1 MSTEKRIDI
10 TQPLWDQS
18 TFVGR
23 FRHFAFISNPLL
35 SLVPEKELY
44 QAKELYVNYK
54 EGKEPSGTTIDQV
67 VRAKQLYESAFHP
80 DSGELQNVFGRM
92 SFQMPGG
99 CLVTG
104 AMLQWYRTATAV
116 VFWQWVNQ
124 SFNALVNYTNRN
136 ANSPLTTKQMGVAYV
151 SATSAAM
158 ATALTFKFVIQK
170 RATNPILARFVP
182 FVAVAA
188 ANWVN
193 IPLMRQNEILLGLDV
208 TDENGKIIGKS
219 QLAPVK
225 GISQVV
231 TSRIVMCAPGM
242 LLLPVIMERLEPK
255 AWMQRIRWAH
265 IGIQTGIV
273 GLFLTFMVPT
283 ACAIFPQRCKLS
295 IDTIKR
301 FEQDRYEEILKN
313 TDGKPPKYVYFNKG
327 L

>member
-1 MSTEKRIDI
+1 MSRIDI

-18 TFVGR
+18 SFYGR

-35 SLVPEKELY
+35 SLASEKELLE
-44 QAKELYVNYK
+44 AKELYNQYK
-54 EGKEPSGTTIDQV
+54 AGKEPSGTPLKKVI
-67 VRAKQLYESAFHP
+67 RAKQLYESAFHP

-99 CLVTG
+99 CIITG
-104 AMLQWYRTATAV
+104 AMLQWYKTAKAV

-136 ANSPLTTKQMGVAYV
+136 ANSPLTTTQMGMAYV
-151 SATSAAM
+151 SATSAAL
-158 ATALTFKFVIQK
+158 ATALTFKFVVQK
-170 RATNPILARFVP
+170 RAKNPIFARFVP

-219 QLAPVK
+219 QVAPIK

-231 TSRIVMCAPGM
+231 TSRIAMCSPGM
-242 LLLPVIMERLEPK
+242 LLLPVIMERLEK
-255 AWMQRIRWAH
+255 RAWMRRIQWAH
-265 IGIQTGIV
+265 AGIQTAVV
-273 GLFLTFMVPT
+273 GLFLIVMVPT
-283 ACAIFPQRCKLS
+283 GCALFPQRCKLS

-301 FEQDRYEEILKN
+301 FEKENYEQIVRN
-313 TDGKPPKYVYFNKG
+313 TGGNPPKYVYFNKG

>member
-1 MSTEKRIDI
+1 MAVERRIDI
-10 TQPLWDQS
+10 TQPLWDQA

-23 FRHFAFISNPLL
+23 FKHFAYISNPLL

-44 QAKELYVNYK
+44 EAKELYFKYK
-54 EGKEPSGTTIDQV
+54 NGQEPAGTTYDQI

-92 SFQMPGG
+92 SFQVPGG
-99 CLVTG
+99 CLITG

-136 ANSPLTTKQMGVAYV
+136 ANSPLSEKQMAAAYV

-158 ATALTFKFVIQK
+158 ATALTFKFVVQK
-170 RATNPILARFVP
+170 RAKNPILARFVP

-193 IPLMRQNEILLGLDV
+193 IPLMRQNEILLGLEV
-208 TDENGKIIGKS
+208 TDENGKVIGKS

-231 TSRIVMCAPGM
+231 TSRIAMCAPGM
-242 LLLPVIMERLEPK
+242 VLLPFIMERLETR
-255 AWMQRIRWAH
+255 AWMKRVKWAH
-265 IGIQTGIV
+265 VGIQTAVV
-273 GLFLTFMVPT
+273 GMFLTFMVPT

-301 FEQDRYEEILKN
+301 YESENYEEIVKN
-313 TDGKPPKYVYFNKG
+313 TNGKPPQYVYFNKG

>member
-1 MSTEKRIDI
+1 MAVQFRIDI
-10 TQPLWDQS
+10 TKPLWDQS
-18 TFVGR
+18 TFIGR

-35 SLVPEKELY
+35 SLASEKDLY
-44 QAKELYVNYK
+44 EAKDLYLKYK
-54 EGKEPSGTTIDQV
+54 AGTEPSDTKMDQV
-67 VRAKQLYESAFHP
+67 IRAKQLYESAFHP

-99 CLVTG
+99 CLITG

-136 ANSPLTTKQMGVAYV
+136 ANSPLTTTQMGVAYV
-151 SATSAAM
+151 SATTGAM
-158 ATALTFKFVIQK
+158 AAALSFKYGIQQ

-188 ANWVN
+188 ANWIN
-193 IPLMRQNEILLGLDV
+193 IPLMRQNEIILGLDV
-208 TDENGKIIGKS
+208 EDENGKIIGKS

-231 TSRIVMCAPGM
+231 TSRIAMCAPGM

-255 AWMQRIRWAH
+255 PWMQRIKRGH
-265 IGIQTGIV
+265 IVIQTAIV
-273 GLFLTFMVPT
+273 GLFLTVMVP
-283 ACAIFPQRCKLS
+283 AGCALFPQRCKLS
-295 IDTIKR
+295 IDTIKS
-301 FEQDRYEEILKN
+301 FEKENYEEIYKN
-313 TDGKPPKYVYFNKG
+313 TGGNPPKYVYFNKG

>member
-1 MSTEKRIDI
+1 MDLQKRIDI

-18 TFVGR
+18 TFFGR
-23 FRHFAFISNPLL
+23 FKHFALISNPLL
-35 SLVPEKELY
+35 TFVSEKELY
-44 QAKELYVNYK
+44 AAKELYFQYK
-54 EGKEPSGTTIDQV
+54 DGKEPKGTTYTQL

-99 CLVTG
+99 CLITG

-136 ANSPLTTKQMGVAYV
+136 ANSPLTTTQMGVAYV
-151 SATSAAM
+151 SATTAAM
-158 ATALTFKFVIQK
+158 ATALTFKFVVQK
-170 RATNPILARFVP
+170 KAKHPIVARFVP

-193 IPLMRQNEILLGLDV
+193 IPLMRQNEIKYGLEV

-219 QLAPVK
+219 QIAPAK
-225 GISQVV
+225 GIAQVV
-231 TSRIVMCAPGM
+231 TSRIIMCSPGM
-242 LLLPVIMERLEPK
+242 LLLPFIMERLEPK
-255 AWMQRIRWAH
+255 RWMQRMKWAH
-265 IGIQTGIV
+265 AGVQTAIV
-273 GLFLTFMVPT
+273 GVFLTFMVPT
-283 ACAIFPQRCKLS
+283 ACAVFPQRCKIS
-295 IDTIKR
+295 TDTIKKY
-301 FEQDRYEEILKN
+301 EKENYEEIVKN
-313 TDGKPPKYVYFNKG
+313 TNGNPPPYVYFNKG

>member
-1 MSTEKRIDI
+1 MAAEKRIDI
-10 TQPLWDQS
+10 TQPLWDQK

-35 SLVPEKELY
+35 SFVPEKELL
-44 QAKELYVNYK
+44 QAKELYNKYK
-54 EGKEPSGTTIDQV
+54 QGQEPPGTSLTQV
-67 VRAKQLYESAFHP
+67 IRAKQLYESAFHP

-99 CLVTG
+99 CIITG

-136 ANSPLTTKQMGVAYV
+136 ANSPLTTTQMGVAYA

-158 ATALTFKFVIQK
+158 ATALSFKFVIQK

-208 TDENGKIIGKS
+208 TDENGKVIGKS
-219 QLAPVK
+219 QVAPVK

-231 TSRIVMCAPGM
+231 TSRIIMCAPGM
-242 LLLPVIMERLEPK
+242 LLLPFIMERLEPK
-255 AWMQRIRWAH
+255 AWMQRIKWAH

-273 GLFLTFMVPT
+273 GICLTLMVPT
-283 ACAIFPQRCKLS
+283 ACAIFPQKCKLS
-295 IDTIKR
+295 VDTIKR
-301 FEQDRYEEILKN
+301 FEKDRYEEILKN
-313 TDGKPPKYVYFNKG
+313 TDGKPPEYVYFNKG

>member
-1 MSTEKRIDI
+1 MSVQRIDI

-18 TFVGR
+18 TFFGR

-44 QAKELYVNYK
+44 EAKELYFQYK
-54 EGKEPSGTTIDQV
+54 AGKEPKDTPYEKV
-67 VRAKQLYESAFHP
+67 VKAKQLYESAFHP

-136 ANSPLTTKQMGVAYV
+136 ANSPLTTTQMGVAYV

-158 ATALTFKFVIQK
+158 ATALTFKFVVQK

-193 IPLMRQNEILLGLDV
+193 IPLMRQNEIILGLDV
-208 TDENGKIIGKS
+208 TDENDKVIGKS
-219 QLAPVK
+219 QLAPAK

-242 LLLPVIMERLEPK
+242 LLLPVIMERIEHRP
-255 AWMQRIRWAH
+255 WMQRIKWAH
-265 IGIQTGIV
+265 VGIQTAIV
-273 GLFLTFMVPT
+273 GMFLTFMVPT
-283 ACAIFPQRCKLS
+283 ACALFPQRCKLS

-301 FEQDRYEEILKN
+301 FEKDKYDEIVKN
-313 TDGKPPKYVYFNKG
+313 TGGNPPEYVYFNKG